1 MCQCGFRYHRN
12 NHGIAHSSS
21 VLFIKPL
28 CPSFTDLWT
37 SAIQSKLKSQYS
49 CPGFPGPR
57 SAKLGATIM
66 GSLCK
71 IKISWLVWVPVI
83 VRVGGFPVPFYV
95 NFSYQPWPAALPPGL
110 RPARK
115 RDLVK
120 MGGYILAKVRTRKVI
135 IYLAKSCQRWIPIP
149 YSVPSKHMNMH
160 TNSNMKLSVD
170 RRCPRG
176 CQSRLSR

>member
-1 MCQCGFRYHRN
+1 MSIIYRFVDERDPIETEVVKN
-12 NHGIAHSSS
+12 
-21 VLFIKPL
+21 
-28 CPSFTDLWT
+28 
-37 SAIQSKLKSQYS
+37 S

-57 SAKLGATIM
+57 SAKLDATTM

-120 MGGYILAKVRTRKVI
+120 MGGYTQAKHGPEK
-135 IYLAKSCQRWIPIP
+135 
-149 YSVPSKHMNMH
+149 
-160 TNSNMKLSVD
+160 
-170 RRCPRG
+170 
-176 CQSRLSR
+176 